1 MSSHFAIFTWDAPGS
16 AAPRATAQQAHMQHI
31 DTVFDK
37 IAIAGPIRDDEGN
50 SIGSLFV
57 LKVATSEEAEAI
69 LRADPYFKAG
79 VWERWEIHP
88 FLPAAGEWIGGKI
101 W

>member
-1 MSSHFAIFTWDAPGS
+1 MSNHFAIFTWDAPNS
-16 AAPRATAQQAHMQHI
+16 AEPRAAAQQAHMRHI
-31 DTVFDK
+31 DAVFEK
-37 IAIAGPIRDDEGN
+37 IAIAGPIRDADGR

-57 LKVATSEEAEAI
+57 LKASTAEEAETI

-79 VWERWEIHP
+79 VWERWEVHP

>member
-1 MSSHFAIFTWDAPGS
+1 MTGHFVIYAWDVTDSSQKRAETQAAHFAHVEKMLD
-16 AAPRATAQQAHMQHI
+16 Q
-31 DTVFDK
+31 
-37 IAIAGPIRDDEGN
+37 IAIAGPIKDDGGQN
-50 SIGSLFV
+50 IGSLFV
-57 LKVATSEEAEAI
+57 LKVGTAQEAETV

>member
-1 MSSHFAIFTWDAPGS
+1 MSHFVIYVWDVPNS
-16 AAPRATAQQAHMQHI
+16 AEARAKTQAAHFAHVESILHQ
-31 DTVFDK
+31 
-37 IAIAGPIRDDEGN
+37 IAIAGPVKDDGGQN
-50 SIGSLFV
+50 IGSMFV
-57 LKVATSEEAEAI
+57 LKVATSDGAEAI
-69 LRADPYFKAG
+69 LHADPYFKAG